1 MEPSGNRADPSA
13 AGTLAAAPRRMLKQ
27 RLLTVAVVLPPL
39 LTCIFLLP
47 NFGWALLMA
56 VPTALG
62 ALEWAKLAGYGRGAR
77 ALFVAA
83 VLSSC
88 LLLIAVA
95 ATPRS
100 PALEMNL
107 ATALFVLALLFW
119 AIAVPVWLY
128 SKWRV
133 SHPLPLAVAG
143 WIVLV
148 PAWLAVVRLQQSAW
162 LLLVVLGAV
171 WIADTAAYFAGHRFG
186 RNKLAPQIS
195 PGKTWE
201 GVIGAYIAVL
211 AYALAASLILQ
222 PSANGYDRLAVLLF
236 ACMLTAFGIVGDLFE
251 SWIKRQ
257 AGAKDSGQ
265 LLPGHGGVLDRIDS
279 LTAALPFA
287 ALYFS
292 QAAGSA

>member
-1 MEPSGNRADPSA
+1 MEPLGNRADPAA
-13 AGTLAAAPRRMLKQ
+13 AGTLAAAPGGLLKQ
-27 RLLTVAVVLPPL
+27 RLLTVAAVLPPL
-39 LTCIFLLP
+39 LACIFLLP
-47 NFGWALLMA
+47 NFGWALLMTLPA
-56 VPTALG
+56 ALG
-62 ALEWAKLAGYGRGAR
+62 ALEWVKLAGYGRGAR
-77 ALFVAA
+77 ALFIAA

-95 ATPRS
+95 AAPRS
-100 PALEMNL
+100 AALETNL

-128 SKWRV
+128 NKWQV
-133 SHPLPLAVAG
+133 SHPLLLAVAG
-143 WIVLV
+143 WIMLV
-148 PAWLAVVRLQQSAW
+148 PAWLAVVRLQRSAW
-162 LLLVVLGAV
+162 LLLVVLGVV
-171 WIADTAAYFAGHRFG
+171 WIADTAAYFAGRRFG

-211 AYALAASLILQ
+211 AYALAASLILE
-222 PSANGYDRLAVLLF
+222 PSANGYDRLAVLLL
-236 ACMLTAFGIVGDLFE
+236 ACVLTAFGIIGDLFE

-287 ALYFS
+287 ALYFV
-292 QAAGSA
+292 QGGWWA

>member
-1 MEPSGNRADPSA
+1 
-13 AGTLAAAPRRMLKQ
+13 MLKQ
-27 RLLTVAVVLPPL
+27 RLLTVAVLLPL
-39 LTCIFLLP
+39 LLACIFLLP
-47 NFGWALLMA
+47 NPGWALLMT
-56 VPTALG
+56 VPTVLG
-62 ALEWAKLAGYGRGAR
+62 ALEWSKLAGYRRGAQ
-77 ALFVAA
+77 ALFVAG
-83 VLSSC
+83 VLASC
-88 LLLIAVA
+88 LLFIAVA
-95 ATPRS
+95 AGPRS

-128 SKWRV
+128 SKWKV
-133 SHPLPLAVAG
+133 SHPLLLAVAG

-162 LLLVVLGAV
+162 LLLVVLGVV

-236 ACMLTAFGIVGDLFE
+236 ACVLTAFGIVGDLFE

-287 ALYFS
+287 ALYFIKG
-292 QAAGSA
+292 AWSA

>member
-1 MEPSGNRADPSA
+1 
-13 AGTLAAAPRRMLKQ
+13 MLKQ
-27 RLLTVAVVLPPL
+27 RLLTVAVVLPL
-39 LTCIFLLP
+39 LLACIFLLP
-47 NFGWALLMA
+47 NFVWALLIS
-56 VPTALG
+56 VPAALG

-77 ALFVAA
+77 ALFV
-83 VLSSC
+83 
-88 LLLIAVA
+88 
-95 ATPRS
+95 
-100 PALEMNL
+100 
-107 ATALFVLALLFW
+107 LALLFW

-128 SKWRV
+128 RKWRV
-133 SHPLPLAVAG
+133 SHPLLLAVAG
-143 WIVLV
+143 WIMLV

-162 LLLVVLGAV
+162 LLLVILGVV
-171 WIADTAAYFAGHRFG
+171 WIGDTAAYFAGHRFG

-211 AYALAASLILQ
+211 GYALAASLILQ

-236 ACMLTAFGIVGDLFE
+236 ACVLTAFGIVGDLFE

-287 ALYFS
+287 ALYFI
-292 QAAGSA
+292 QAALSA

>member
-1 MEPSGNRADPSA
+1 
-13 AGTLAAAPRRMLKQ
+13 MLKQ
-27 RLLTVAVVLPPL
+27 RLLTVAVVLPL
-39 LTCIFLLP
+39 LLACIFLLP
-47 NFGWALLMA
+47 NFVWALLMT
-56 VPTALG
+56 VPTVLA
-62 ALEWAKLAGYGRGAR
+62 ALEWSTLAGYRRRAR
-77 ALFVAA
+77 ALFAAA
-83 VLSSC
+83 VLASC
-88 LLLIAVA
+88 VLLIAIA
-95 ATPRS
+95 AGARPGL
-100 PALEMNL
+100 AMNI
-107 ATALFVLALLFW
+107 ATGLFVLALLFW

-128 SKWRV
+128 SMWRV
-133 SHPLPLAVAG
+133 SHPLLLAAAG

-162 LLLVVLGAV
+162 LLLVVLGVV

-186 RNKLAPQIS
+186 RNKLAPNIS

-211 AYALAASLILQ
+211 GYALAASLILQ

-236 ACMLTAFGIVGDLFE
+236 ACVLTAFGIVGDLFE

-287 ALYFS
+287 ALYFI
-292 QAAGSA
+292 QAAWSA

>member
-1 MEPSGNRADPSA
+1 
-13 AGTLAAAPRRMLKQ
+13 MLKQ
-27 RLLTVAVVLPPL
+27 RLLTVAVVLPL
-39 LTCIFLLP
+39 LLACIFLLP
-47 NFGWALLMA
+47 NPGWALLMS
-56 VPTALG
+56 VPTTLG
-62 ALEWAKLAGYGRGAR
+62 ALEWARLAGYGRGAR
-77 ALFVAA
+77 ALFIA
-83 VLSSC
+83 VVLASC
-88 LLLIAVA
+88 LLLIALTA
-95 ATPRS
+95 APRLL
-100 PALEMNL
+100 ALAMNL
-107 ATALFVLALLFW
+107 ATALFMLALLFW

-143 WIVLV
+143 WMVLV

-171 WIADTAAYFAGHRFG
+171 WVADTAAYFAGHRFG

-201 GVIGAYIAVL
+201 GVIGAYVAVL
-211 AYALAASLILQ
+211 GYALAASLILQ
-222 PSANGYDRLAVLLF
+222 PSANGYDHLAVLLF
-236 ACMLTAFGIVGDLFE
+236 ACVLTAFGIVGDLFE

-287 ALYFS
+287 ALYFV
-292 QAAGSA
+292 QAAWSA

>member
-1 MEPSGNRADPSA
+1 
-13 AGTLAAAPRRMLKQ
+13 MLKQ
-27 RLLTVAVVLPPL
+27 RLLTVVVVLPL
-39 LTCIFLLP
+39 LLACIFLLP
-47 NFGWALLMA
+47 NPGWALLMT
-56 VPTALG
+56 VPTTLA
-62 ALEWAKLAGYGRGAR
+62 ALEWSKLSGYGRRAR
-77 ALFVAA
+77 AMFVAA
-83 VLSSC
+83 VLASC

-95 ATPRS
+95 AGPRS
-100 PALEMNL
+100 PAMVMNL
-107 ATALFVLALLFW
+107 ATVLFVLALLFW

-128 SKWRV
+128 SKWQV
-133 SHPLPLAVAG
+133 SHPLLLAVAG

-162 LLLVVLGAV
+162 LLLVVLGVV

-211 AYALAASLILQ
+211 GYALAASLILQ
-222 PSANGYDRLAVLLF
+222 PSANGYDHLAVLLF
-236 ACMLTAFGIVGDLFE
+236 ACVLTAFGIVGDLFE

-287 ALYFS
+287 ALYFI
-292 QAAGSA
+292 QVAWSA

>member
-1 MEPSGNRADPSA
+1 
-13 AGTLAAAPRRMLKQ
+13 MLRQ
-27 RLLTVAVVLPPL
+27 RLLTVAVVLPL
-39 LTCIFLLP
+39 LLACIFLLP
-47 NFGWALLMA
+47 NIAWGLLMT
-56 VPTALG
+56 VPMTLA
-62 ALEWAKLAGYGRGAR
+62 AIEWSNLAGYGRATR
-77 ALFVAA
+77 ALFVGT
-83 VLSSC
+83 VLTTC

-95 ATPRS
+95 ASRRF

-107 ATALFVLALLFW
+107 ATTLFVLALLFW

-133 SHPLPLAVAG
+133 TQPLLLAAAG

-162 LLLVVLGAV
+162 LLLIVLGVV

-201 GVIGAYIAVL
+201 GVIGAYVAVL
-211 AYALAASLILQ
+211 VYALAASLILQ
-222 PSANGYDRLAVLLF
+222 PSANGYDHLAALLF
-236 ACMLTAFGIVGDLFE
+236 AWVLTAFGIVGDLFE

-265 LLPGHGGVLDRIDS
+265 LLPGHGGMLDRIDS
-279 LTAALPFA
+279 LTAGLPFA
-287 ALYFS
+287 ALYFI
-292 QAAGSA
+292 QAVWSS